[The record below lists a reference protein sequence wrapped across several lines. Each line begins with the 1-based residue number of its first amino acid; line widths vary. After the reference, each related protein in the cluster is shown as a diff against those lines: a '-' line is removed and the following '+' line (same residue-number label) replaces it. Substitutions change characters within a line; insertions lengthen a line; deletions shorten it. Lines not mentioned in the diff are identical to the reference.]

1 MPHAHAHHPHPS
13 RTAALNRAFAW
24 GIVLNV
30 AFVAAECVAG
40 LWYGSIG
47 LLSDAGHNL
56 SDVAGLVL
64 ALVAFRLARRR
75 PTARYTY
82 GYKKST
88 VLISLLNSLL
98 LLLAAGAIVVE
109 SILRLRHPVPV
120 VGAAVAWTAG
130 AGVAINGFTAWLFMK
145 ERRHDLNVRGAYL
158 HMAPERGCRGGWWC
172 GGW

>member
-75 PTARYTY
+75 PTARYNVY
-82 GYKKST
+82 LWQHPDKFDPRRGSLRSWLAVVARSQPFWRYPGCKNPLIGY
-88 VLISLLNSLL
+88 NPP
-98 LLLAAGAIVVE
+98 
-109 SILRLRHPVPV
+109 R
-120 VGAAVAWTAG
+120 
-130 AGVAINGFTAWLFMK
+130 
-145 ERRHDLNVRGAYL
+145 
-158 HMAPERGCRGGWWC
+158 
-172 GGW
+172 

>member
-98 LLLAAGAIVVE
+98 LLLAAGRSSSRA
-109 SILRLRHPVPV
+109 SSCCATPCRSSGRPSP
-120 VGAAVAWTAG
+120 GRRAPAWRSTAS
-130 AGVAINGFTAWLFMK
+130 
-145 ERRHDLNVRGAYL
+145 RRGSS
-158 HMAPERGCRGGWWC
+158 
-172 GGW
+172 